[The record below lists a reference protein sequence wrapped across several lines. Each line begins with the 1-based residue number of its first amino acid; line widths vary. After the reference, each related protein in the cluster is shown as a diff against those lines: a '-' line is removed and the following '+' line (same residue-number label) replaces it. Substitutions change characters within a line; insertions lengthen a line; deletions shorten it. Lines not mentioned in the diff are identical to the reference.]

1 MLAPV
6 WASGGLLV
14 GFFGVAVGG
23 TGAPGVLGGAAGG
36 AAVAGG
42 FDSLGGNWVAG
53 GVVVVVV
60 VVVLVRETLTSSWS
74 RMVKVLTF

>member
-60 VVVLVRETLTSSWS
+60 LVRETLTSSWS